1 MRMKPGNI
9 DNPPALFKFRF
20 LDTLGFNETKQRD
33 FTHANNFLNE
43 MIKSQR
49 FKLTRILA
57 PHVGAL
63 TQEYKEALEHSSDVL
78 RGLHSSIILF
88 HTKVEY
94 LHLHHSSAVFHQN
107 MEVKN
112 DLVGDILQR
121 PLLKPKNGIVAGDN
135 QVSH

>member
-1 MRMKPGNI
+1 
-9 DNPPALFKFRF
+9 
-20 LDTLGFNETKQRD
+20 
-33 FTHANNFLNE
+33 

-63 TQEYKEALEHSSDVL
+63 TQEYKEALEYSSDVL

-88 HTKVEY
+88 HTKVEN
-94 LHLHHSSAVFHQN
+94 LDLHHSSAVFHQN

-121 PLLKPKNGIVAGDN
+121 PLLKPKNSHPGDPYAGDSAFN
-135 QVSH
+135 GLGTSVKTVERMLKVMLPHEADYEWRK